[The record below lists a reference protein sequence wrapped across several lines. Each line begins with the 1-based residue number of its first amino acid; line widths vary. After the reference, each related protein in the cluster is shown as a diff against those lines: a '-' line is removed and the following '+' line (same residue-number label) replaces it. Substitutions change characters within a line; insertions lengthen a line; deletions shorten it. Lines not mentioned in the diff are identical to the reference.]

1 MPGLDPGAGREL
13 VEYGWVHRGVGVEGE
28 LLDALVAGEAG
39 VVDAAGG
46 AASVA
51 VEARKAAGLGG
62 LDELVDELEAR
73 VADSVAG
80 LGRGGAKADQ
90 QV

>member
-1 MPGLDPGAGREL
+1 VNAD
-13 VEYGWVHRGVGVEGE
+13 V
-28 LLDALVAGEAG
+28 
-39 VVDAAGG
+39 
-46 AASVA
+46 VA